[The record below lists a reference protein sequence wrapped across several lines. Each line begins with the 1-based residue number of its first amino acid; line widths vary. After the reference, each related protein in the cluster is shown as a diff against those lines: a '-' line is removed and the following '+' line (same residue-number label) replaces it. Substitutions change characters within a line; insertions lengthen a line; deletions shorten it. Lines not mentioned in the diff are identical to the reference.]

1 MKTTSFSYLQYF
13 ILNKRRN
20 GGRIYQAHNKTQ
32 QRAPAVLDNSFAV
45 AAVLGRYVFGLH
57 HRHRLH
63 LLVSPLHD
71 RVRIDGESDHILRL
85 QEAINEL

>member
-1 MKTTSFSYLQYF
+1 MSKP
-13 ILNKRRN
+13 NKRPKHR
-20 GGRIYQAHNKTQ
+20 GFQPLDSQ
-32 QRAPAVLDNSFAV
+32 QV
-45 AAVLGRYVFGLH
+45 ARRLGGRYVFGLH

-71 RVRIDGESDHILRL
+71 RMRIDGESDHILRL

>member
-1 MKTTSFSYLQYF
+1 MMDSFRIFRGYTEYDGERASSFS
-13 ILNKRRN
+13 ISNC
-20 GGRIYQAHNKTQ
+20 
-32 QRAPAVLDNSFAV
+32 
-45 AAVLGRYVFGLH
+45 YVSGLH

-63 LLVSPLHD
+63 LLVSPLHG